1 MRKCHALRR
10 AELASVAPAAWHW
23 SQQGSANCSA
33 CSAAMAARQSGKDRR
48 DKLAHGDA
56 EITDERDDNDRGA
69 LGSSHVVPFR

>member
-1 MRKCHALRR
+1 
-10 AELASVAPAAWHW
+10 
-23 SQQGSANCSA
+23 
-33 CSAAMAARQSGKDRR
+33 MAARQSGKDRR